1 MQFRDLLDLPFA
13 LIAARIKTL
22 APVLGAA
29 IAVAAGLAVAG
40 TALAALLTGDSDS
53 GTFWSGLVVSLVCA
67 WLLRGFVRWVTVP
80 IGLAVVHRRP
90 LTWRAALAQAT
101 GKSGPLLA
109 YQVMFTLIGVGVL
122 ALGAPLIFTVP
133 FAVIWLAWLRA
144 RRSTLVPI
152 LFEGSPGNGDSLG
165 YGGAARRAKLL
176 ASGREWPLAGLWMYQ
191 RGLLLV
197 LLVPLFALWQFI
209 TQFSGT
215 HRWTVTVLLIL
226 VALLVV
232 AFAEMVE
239 SATQVVAYVDRRCRR
254 EGWDIPVPAGSG
266 R

>member
-1 MQFRDLLDLPFA
+1 MQFRELLDLPFA
-13 LIAARIKTL
+13 LIQARIKTL
-22 APVLGAA
+22 APLLSVA

-53 GTFWSGLVVSLVCA
+53 GTFWSGLVVTLLCA

-80 IGLAVVHRRP
+80 IGLAVVYRRP
-90 LTWRAALAQAT
+90 LSRRAALGQAT
-101 GKSGPLLA
+101 GKAGPLLA
-109 YQVMFTLIGVGVL
+109 YQVMYTLIGIGVL
-122 ALGAPLIFTVP
+122 LLGAPLLFTVP

-144 RRSTLVPI
+144 RRATLVPTV
-152 LFEGSPGNGDSLG
+152 FDRSLG
-165 YGGAARRAKLL
+165 YGDAARRAKLL
-176 ASGREWPLAGLWMYQ
+176 ASGTEWPLVGLWLYL
-191 RGLLLV
+191 RTLLVV

-215 HRWTVTVLLIL
+215 HRWTVTVLLIV

-232 AFAEMVE
+232 AFGELVE
-239 SATQVVAYVDRRCRR
+239 SATQVVVYVDRRCRR
-254 EGWDIPVPAGSG
+254 EAWDIPVPAVSG